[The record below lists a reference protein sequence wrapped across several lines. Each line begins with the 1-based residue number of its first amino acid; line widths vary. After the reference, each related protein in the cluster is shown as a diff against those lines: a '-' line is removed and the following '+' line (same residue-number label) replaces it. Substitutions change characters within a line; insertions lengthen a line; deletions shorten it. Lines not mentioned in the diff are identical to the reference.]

1 MGKGK
6 KVLHV
11 IPGYGGGISS
21 LVRNIVTNSD
31 ADVINNDVVG
41 FTGYPDYFVNEV
53 HANKGECFTLPSVK
67 SDGKKVC
74 AQRFCE
80 IVKSGS
86 YDVVHIHVYE
96 NQFVFFAILCK
107 ICGVKRIVAHAHIT
121 NSDHIYEIGY
131 RIKLYLWRFCENIL
145 STQKASCS
153 KMASEFIFGKK
164 PVEQNKVMHIPNG
177 VNIEKFAFQIT
188 EKEKEN
194 LRLDLKIENG
204 DLVIGHV
211 GFFGYQK
218 NHEFMLEIIQE
229 LHRRQEKFVWLF
241 IGDGWNRP
249 NIENRAKQ
257 LGIYGNIRFLGR
269 RNDVNKLFQLMDV
282 SVLPS
287 HFEGLPTVAVE
298 SQAAGTPVVISSA
311 VTQEVDLHM
320 GLAQF
325 VSLDSTTSVWADI
338 IESIAK
344 NETVPLDERIDTL
357 ERLFFTAK
365 SSTCLYQDFING
377 YINHYNI
384 GDIYKLH
391 KGE

>member
-6 KVLHV
+6 RVLHV
-11 IPGYGGGISS
+11 IPGFGGGISS

-31 ADVINNDVVG
+31 VNELVNDVVG
-41 FTGYPDYFVNEV
+41 FTEYPDYFANEV
-53 HANKGECFTLPSVK
+53 HANNGECFTLPKVK
-67 SDGKKVC
+67 SEGIIAC
-74 AQRFCE
+74 ARKFCE
-80 IVKSGS
+80 IVKNGS

-96 NQFVFFAILCK
+96 NQFVFFAVLSRM
-107 ICGVKRIVAHAHIT
+107 CGIKRVVAHAHIS
-121 NSDHIYEIGY
+121 NSDHINEIKY
-131 RIKLYLWRFCENIL
+131 QIKLNLWRLCENVL
-145 STQKASCS
+145 STQRTSCS
-153 KMASEFIFGKK
+153 KLASEFIFGRK

-188 EKEKEN
+188 EKEKES
-194 LRLDLKIENG
+194 LKLDLKIANG

-241 IGDGWNRP
+241 IGDGWKRP

-257 LGIYGNIRFLGR
+257 LGIDDNVRFLGR
-269 RNDVNKLFQLMDV
+269 RNDVNKLFQIMDV

-320 GLAQF
+320 GLARF
-325 VSLDSTTSVWADI
+325 VSLDATAHVWADV
-338 IESIAK
+338 IESMAK
-344 NETVPLDERIDTL
+344 NDKVPLDERIDTL
-357 ERLFFTAK
+357 KRLFFTAK
-365 SSTCLYQDFING
+365 SSTNLYQDFING

-384 GDIYKLH
+384 GDVYKLH